1 MHLQGINMDKF
12 LNWMRNYNPEISW
25 FIIGVLVQSGLTKLA
40 TREWEWALVDFG
52 IALMNFLLYRKG

>member
-1 MHLQGINMDKF
+1 MDKF

-52 IALMNFLLYRKG
+52 IALLNFLLYRKG